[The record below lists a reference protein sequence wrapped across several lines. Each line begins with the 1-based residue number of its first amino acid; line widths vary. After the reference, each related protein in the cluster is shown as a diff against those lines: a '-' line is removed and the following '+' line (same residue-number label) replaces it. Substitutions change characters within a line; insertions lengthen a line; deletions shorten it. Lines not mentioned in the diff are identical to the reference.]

1 MMRRWVKLLFFAL
14 AVVLAAPLILAAT
27 LERVFSRGEGV
38 FVGASQLL
46 SLLPGLGG
54 AYVRAAFYWATLER
68 CHWEIRVGFGSVF
81 THRGASLGRN
91 ASMGAYC
98 VVGHADIGEDVMMA
112 SRISIPSGKRQHFDE
127 AGRIRAEPRFDRVVI
142 GDRSWVGE
150 GVIVMAD
157 VGSDCIVCA
166 GAVVTGAMPD
176 GALIGGNPARMLK
189 RLESSAPLSGTG

>member
-1 MMRRWVKLLFFAL
+1 MRRWVKLLFFAL

-46 SLLPGLGG
+46 ALLPGLGG

-127 AGRIRAEPRFDRVVI
+127 AGRIRAEPRFDRVAI

-150 GVIVMAD
+150 GAIVMAD
-157 VGSDCIVCA
+157 VGGDCIVCA

-189 RLESSAPLSGTG
+189 RLESSAPLSGMG